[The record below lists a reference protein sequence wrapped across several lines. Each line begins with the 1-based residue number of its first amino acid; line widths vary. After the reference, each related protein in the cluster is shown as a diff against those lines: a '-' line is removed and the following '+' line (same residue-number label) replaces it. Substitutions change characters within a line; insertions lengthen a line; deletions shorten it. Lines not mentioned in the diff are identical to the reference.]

1 MHGAEENRSNA
12 FEWSPESSK
21 IMRDVQNPSRRHI
34 PVLPRPQLCNPDHD
48 LTDDEGGN
56 FAHFNMTSNLMA
68 VVEKNLKKKAFIATV
83 LSHVESFLA
92 RACEE
97 DADPLDTFVS
107 VSDIIG
113 EAARQCDNAQNGC
126 DLDFLAAI
134 Q

>member
-1 MHGAEENRSNA
+1 MTTFAISC
-12 FEWSPESSK
+12 K
-21 IMRDVQNPSRRHI
+21 QPSAAVHTARR
-34 PVLPRPQLCNPDHD
+34 RAQ
-48 LTDDEGGN
+48 
-56 FAHFNMTSNLMA
+56 
-68 VVEKNLKKKAFIATV
+68 
-83 LSHVESFLA
+83 VESFLA